1 MIDGVNISYDKLWKK
16 LYKKNMI
23 KKTLREQSGVTTTVI
38 AKLGKNE
45 TVHLEALI
53 KICKVLNCNIDDI
66 MEISFSD

>member
-16 LYKKNMI
+16 LDEKKMI

-45 TVHLEALI
+45 TVHLESLI

>member
-16 LYKKNMI
+16 LDEKKMI

-45 TVHLEALI
+45 TVRLESLI
-53 KICKVLNCNIDDI
+53 KIGKVLNCNIDDI